1 MKTFRETGTVEGV
14 DGGKA
19 EVLMK
24 AEMAKS
30 CDGCRAC
37 AVGFGNVRRMKVD
50 APAGLKAGDEVVV
63 EVTLPSVYSGI
74 LLLFALP
81 IVGLLVGGGVG
92 ELAARGMGAAD
103 AANTVSIVVGIAGF
117 GLGLLGG
124 YLVGRKIREGLPEP
138 KIAEVRASEGE

>member
-1 MKTFRETGTVEGV
+1 MNTFRETGTVEGM

-24 AEMAKS
+24 AEMEKT

-37 AVGFGNVRRMKVD
+37 STSFGNVRRMKVD
-50 APAGLKAGDEVVV
+50 APEGLKAGDEVVV

-81 IVGLLVGGGVG
+81 IAGLLVGGVAG
-92 ELAARGMGAAD
+92 ELVARGLGVED
-103 AANTVSIVVGIAGF
+103 AANTISIVVGIAGF

-124 YLVGRKIREGLPEP
+124 YLVGRKMRDRMPEP
-138 KIAEVRASEGE
+138 KIVEVRGSEGE

>member
-1 MKTFRETGTVEGV
+1 MKTFREMGTVEGV
-14 DGGKA
+14 EGGRA

-24 AEMAKS
+24 AEMEKT

-37 AVGFGNVRRMKVD
+37 TMGFGNVRRMKVD
-50 APAGLKAGDEVVV
+50 APEGLKAGDEVVV
-63 EVTLPSVYSGI
+63 EVTLPSVYWGI

-92 ELAARGMGAAD
+92 EMAARGLGVED
-103 AANTVSIVVGIAGF
+103 AANTVSIVAGIAGF

-124 YLVGRKIREGLPEP
+124 YLVGRKMRAGMPEP
-138 KIAEVRASEGE
+138 KIVEVRAS